1 MPRNEGIK
9 KVLVIGSGP
18 IVIGQA
24 AEFDYSG
31 SQACRSLREE
41 GVKVVLVNSNPATIQ
56 TDTDLA
62 DAVYIEPLTP
72 EFLERIIEKEKPDG
86 ILPTMGGQTGLNL
99 AEELEKKGI
108 FKKYHLKV
116 LGTPVSAIEES
127 EDRDKFRLAME
138 RIGEKVP
145 KSKAANSI
153 TDAKKIAQELG
164 YPVIIRPAFTL
175 GGLGSG
181 IAHTEAELEEIVK
194 KGLHF
199 SMIQQ
204 VLVEQCVLGWYEF
217 EYEVMRDSADNC
229 ITVCSMENID
239 PMGIHTGESIVVAPA
254 QTLSDKEHQ
263 TLRSAAI
270 KIIRALKIEGGC
282 NVQFA
287 VNPKKFEYIVIEVNP
302 RVSRSSALASKATG
316 YPIARV
322 AAKIAI
328 GLRLDEILNNV
339 TKKTPA
345 CFEPALDYAVV
356 KIPRWPFDK
365 FRTAD
370 NRIGTQMKSTGEVM
384 GIGRSI
390 EEALQ
395 KAVRSLDIKKFG
407 LMSDEKMEKEELESL
422 LKNPTDKRL
431 FHIYSALKLGYSLDE
446 LNRLTSINK
455 FFLQKIA
462 NILALENRLKTEA
475 LEPGLLLESKRRG
488 FSDRQIAILT
498 GKKEL
503 DIRKLRKELKLLPVY
518 KMVDTCAAE
527 FDAETPYYYS
537 VYEQENEALPSK
549 RKKAVVLGSGPIR
562 IGQGIEFDYSC
573 VHAAWALKNEGVE
586 SILINNNPET
596 VSTDFDTSDKLYF
609 EPLTLEDVLNV
620 TDNENPF
627 GVILQ
632 FGGQTS
638 INLAVPLSKEGVCI
652 LGTSSDSTDIA
663 EDRERFGQVASKL
676 GIPLAKW
683 GTAMSFEEAKKI
695 AQHIGYPVLIRP
707 SYVLG
712 GRAMEIVEDE
722 HELEEYMREA
732 VKVSEEHPILI
743 DKYLQES
750 IEVDVDAV
758 SDGADVFIGGIMEHV
773 EHAGVHSGDAAMVVP
788 PQTLSEKTKQTIRE
802 YTAALARELKVIGIM
817 NIQYAV
823 KNGDVYCLE
832 VNPRASRTVPYI
844 AKAVGIQLSKLATQ
858 VMAGKK
864 LRALGFV
871 GEGKSNYVSIKEV
884 VFPFVKLPG
893 VDAVLGPEMKST
905 GEVMGIA
912 DDFGTAFYKA
922 QLAKGDVLPLNPSKI
937 FVSLRNGDKARM
949 LPIIKEFH
957 SMGYSLLATSGT
969 AAFLNGNGI
978 QAEEVKKVS
987 QGKPNVLD
995 MFNEISLFINTPTHG
1010 RNPKRDGFAI
1020 RRACIDSEKVY
1031 VTTITGARATLDAI
1045 RSVRARGAPNSVKSL
1060 NEYQKNMGA

>member
-1 MPRNEGIK
+1 MPRDESIK

-56 TDTDLA
+56 TDTDSA
-62 DAVYIEPLTP
+62 DAVYIEPLTV
-72 EFLERIIEKEKPDG
+72 EFLERIIAKEKPDG

-99 AEELEKKGI
+99 AEELEQAGI
-108 FKKYHLKV
+108 FERYNLRV
-116 LGTPVSAIEES
+116 LGTPISAIEES
-127 EDRDKFRLAME
+127 EDRNKFKLAME
-138 RIGEKVP
+138 RIGEHVP

-153 TDAKKIAQELG
+153 EDAKKIAKELH
-164 YPVIIRPAFTL
+164 YPVIIRAAFTL

-181 IAHTEAELEEIVK
+181 IVHNEQELEDIVG

-199 SMIQQ
+199 SMIHQ

-229 ITVCSMENID
+229 ITICNMENID

-254 QTLSDKEHQ
+254 QTLSDREHQ
-263 TLRSAAI
+263 ILRSAAI
-270 KIIRALKIEGGC
+270 KIIRALNIAGGC

-287 VNPKKFEYIVIEVNP
+287 VNPKNFEYIVVEVNP

-328 GLRLDEILNNV
+328 GMRLDEILNSV

-370 NRIGTQMKSTGEVM
+370 NHIGTQMKSTGEVM
-384 GIGRSI
+384 GIGRCF

-395 KAVRSLDIKKFG
+395 KAVRSLDIKRYG
-407 LMSDEKMEKEELESL
+407 LAWEEKIGRAELEGL
-422 LKNPTDKRL
+422 LSNPTDKRL
-431 FHIYSALKLGYSLDE
+431 FHIYAALKAGFTTDE
-446 LNRLTSINK
+446 INRLTSINK
-455 FFLQKIA
+455 FFIEKLRNVLELEEKI
-462 NILALENRLKTEA
+462 KTGS
-475 LEPGLLLESKRRG
+475 LDGNLLECKRAG
-488 FSDRQIAILT
+488 FSDRQIASLT
-498 GKKEL
+498 G
-503 DIRKLRKELKLLPVY
+503 RKELEIRELRKAQNIVPVY

-537 VYEQENEALPSK
+537 VYEQENESVPSN

-573 VHAAWALKNEGVE
+573 VHAAWALKSEGIE
-586 SILINNNPET
+586 AILINNNPET

-620 TDNENPF
+620 TDHEHPF

-632 FGGQTS
+632 FGGQTA
-638 INLAVPLSKEGVCI
+638 INLAIPLSKEGVNI

-663 EDRERFGQVASKL
+663 EDRKRFGQVAGKL

-683 GTAMSFEEAKKI
+683 GTALSFAEAKKI
-695 AQHIGYPVLIRP
+695 AEEIGYPVLIRP

-722 HELEEYMREA
+722 HELEEYVSEA
-732 VKVSEEHPILI
+732 VKVSENHPILV

-758 SDGADVFIGGIMEHV
+758 SDGQDIFIGGIMEHV

-788 PQTLSEKTKQTIRE
+788 PQTLSEKTQEKIRA
-802 YTAALARELKVIGIM
+802 YTAALARELKVVGMM

-844 AKAVGIQLSKLATQ
+844 AKAVGVQLAKLATQ
-858 VMAGKK
+858 AMLGKK
-864 LRALGFV
+864 LKELGFV
-871 GEGKSNYVSIKEV
+871 GEGKAGYVSVKEV

-912 DDFGTAFYKA
+912 EDFGTAFYKA
-922 QLAKGDVLPLNPSKI
+922 QLAKGDVLPIEPSKI
-937 FVSLRNGDKARM
+937 FVSLRNGDKQRM
-949 LPIIKEFH
+949 LPVIKEYFG
-957 SMGYSLLATSGT
+957 MGYSILATSGT
-969 AAFLNGNGI
+969 ARFLKENDI
-978 QAEEVKKVS
+978 DAEAVNKVS
-987 QGKPNVLD
+987 QGTPNVLD
-995 MFNEISLFINTPTHG
+995 RFNEISLFINTPTVG
-1010 RNPKRDGFAI
+1010 RHPKRDGFAI

-1031 VTTITGARATLDAI
+1031 VTTVTGARATLEAI
-1045 RSVRARGAPNSVKSL
+1045 RSVRKNGAPNSVKSL
-1060 NEYQKNMGA
+1060 NEYQGKS